1 MLLAILARLPFLHTP
16 LTADEGGYAEVAR
29 LWSHGAVLYQGAW
42 VDRPQGL
49 LIIFRAMLHVDGGSA
64 EALRALAAVA
74 GALVVAVTMVVTA
87 RLAGRIPATIAGLAM
102 ATVGASPFIESFT
115 LSGELLASFFAVAS
129 LLAFVVYLERRAP
142 GWLVAAGILTG
153 CAVLVKQSAFDAGA
167 AAAAYLLVTRRRAGI
182 APVAALVAAA
192 FVPVIVAA
200 ATAPSF
206 HDWWYAMVTYR
217 DQADSIVTGSV
228 QARLHQ
234 ASDSA
239 GPAARGLGALALIA
253 IAGWRR
259 WPLLGVLW
267 LAFAAAAVVGGG
279 NFHNHYYQ
287 QMVPPLALLAGVGGA
302 ELLRA
307 RANWRSARPPIG
319 RLAYVAVVAVA
330 LVATVAVTVPLWFD
344 SGDAQARNVF
354 PGDPHLRTDAA
365 VVRYVRSHTRPG
377 QRIFAMWAAA
387 DIYYLA
393 DRDPSLRYMWFRNIQ
408 AIPGALGQ
416 ARRMLAG
423 PHPPALVVEINS
435 PASMDPTG
443 RTQDILDSRYR
454 LAATVEGVPIYAPHP
469 PG

>member
-1 MLLAILARLPFLHTP
+1 MLLAALARLPFLHTP

-29 LWSHGAVLYQGAW
+29 LWSHGAGLYHGAW

-74 GALVVAVTMVVTA
+74 AALVVAVTMVLTA

-129 LLAFVVYLERRAP
+129 LLAFVLYLERRAP
-142 GWLVAAGILTG
+142 GWLVTAGILTG

-167 AAAAYLLVTRRRAGI
+167 AAAVYLVWTRRRAGI
-182 APVAALVAAA
+182 APAAALVAAA
-192 FVPVIVAA
+192 FVPVVLAA

-217 DQADSIVTGSV
+217 DQADSIVTGSGH
-228 QARLHQ
+228 ARLDQ
-234 ASDSA
+234 AWHSA
-239 GPAARGLGALALIA
+239 GAAARGLGVLVLLAV
-253 IAGWRR
+253 AGWRR

-267 LAFAAAAVVGGG
+267 LVFACLGVIGGG

-287 QMVPPLALLAGVGGA
+287 QLVPPLALLAGIGGA
-302 ELLRA
+302 ELLRD
-307 RANWRSARPPIG
+307 RANWRTARTSIG
-319 RLAYVAVVAVA
+319 MIAVIAVA
-330 LVATVAVTVPLWFD
+330 LVATAAVTVPLWFG
-344 SGDAQARNVF
+344 SSAAQAHTVF
-354 PGDPHLRTDAA
+354 PDDPHLRTDAA
-365 VVRYVRSHTRPG
+365 VVRYVRAHTRPG
-377 QRIFAMWAAA
+377 QRIFVMWAAA

-423 PHPPALVVEINS
+423 PHPPALVVEVNA
-435 PASMDPTG
+435 PAAMDPSG
-443 RTQDILDSRYR
+443 RTQGILEHSYR
-454 LAATVEGVPIYAPHP
+454 RAATVGGVPIYAPKRPHFP
-469 PG
+469 

>member
-1 MLLAILARLPFLHTP
+1 MLLAAFARLPFLHTP

-29 LWSHGAVLYQGAW
+29 LWSHGAGLYQGAW

-74 GALVVAVTMVVTA
+74 GALVVAVTMVLTA

-129 LLAFVVYLERRAP
+129 LLAFVRYLERRAP
-142 GWLVAAGILTG
+142 AWLVAAGILTG

-167 AAAAYLLVTRRRAGI
+167 AAAVYLLWTRRRAGI
-182 APVAALVAAA
+182 GPAAALVAAA
-192 FVPVIVAA
+192 FAPVIVAA

-217 DQADSIVTGSV
+217 DQADSILTGSV
-228 QARLHQ
+228 HARLDQ
-234 ASDSA
+234 AWHSA
-239 GPAARGLGALALIA
+239 GAAARGLGVLALLA
-253 IAGWRR
+253 VAGWRR

-267 LAFAAAAVVGGG
+267 FVFACLGVVGGG

-287 QMVPPLALLAGVGGA
+287 QLVPPLALLAGIGGA
-302 ELLRA
+302 GLLRA
-307 RANWRSARPPIG
+307 RANWRTARMSIG
-319 RLAYVAVVAVA
+319 LMAVIAVA
-330 LVATVAVTVPLWFD
+330 LVATVAVTAPLWFD
-344 SGDAQARNVF
+344 SGDAQARAVF
-354 PGDPHLRTDAA
+354 PDDPHLRTDAA
-365 VVRYVRSHTRPG
+365 VVRYVRAHTRPG
-377 QRIFAMWAAA
+377 QRIFVMWAAA
-387 DIYYLA
+387 DIYYLSG
-393 DRDPSLRYMWFRNIQ
+393 RDPSLRYMWFRNIQ

-423 PHPPALVVEINS
+423 PHPPALVVAINS
-435 PASMDPTG
+435 PGSMDASG
-443 RTQDILDSRYR
+443 QTQAILDSRYR
-454 LAATVEGVPIYAPHP
+454 VAATVEGVPIYAPRA
-469 PG
+469 G

>member
-1 MLLAILARLPFLHTP
+1 MLLAVLTRLPFLHTP

-64 EALRALAAVA
+64 EAFRALAAVA
-74 GALVVAVTMVVTA
+74 AALVVAGTMVVTA

-115 LSGELLASFFAVAS
+115 LSGELLASLAAVAAM
-129 LLAFVVYLERRAP
+129 LAFVRYLERGAP
-142 GWLVAAGILTG
+142 PWLVAAGVLTG

-167 AAAAYLLVTRRRAGI
+167 AAAVYLVWTRRRAGI
-182 APVAALVAAA
+182 AQAAALVAAA
-192 FVPVIVAA
+192 FVPVAVAA

-228 QARLHQ
+228 HARLDQ
-234 ASDSA
+234 AWASA
-239 GPAARGLGALALIA
+239 PAAARGLGVLALLA

-267 LAFAAAAVVGGG
+267 LAFAGLAVIGGG

-287 QMVPPLALLAGVGGA
+287 QMVPPLALLAGIGGA
-302 ELLRA
+302 ELLR
-307 RANWRSARPPIG
+307 RRSI
-319 RLAYVAVVAVA
+319 AYAAVVAVA
-330 LVATVAVTVPLWFD
+330 LAATIAVTAPLWFD
-344 SGDAQARNVF
+344 SPSAQARNVF
-354 PGDPHLRTDAA
+354 PGDPHLQTDAA
-365 VVRYVRSHTRPG
+365 VVRYIRAHTRPG
-377 QRIFAMWAAA
+377 QRIFVMWAAA
-387 DIYYLA
+387 DLYYLSG
-393 DRDPSLRYMWFRNIQ
+393 RDPSFRYMWFRNTH

-416 ARRMLAG
+416 ARRMLSG
-423 PHPPALVVEINS
+423 PHPPALVVGINS

-443 RTQDILDSRYR
+443 KTQAILDANYR
-454 LAATVEGVPIYAPHP
+454 RVATIAGVPIYAPKGP
-469 PG
+469 DVL

>member
-1 MLLAILARLPFLHTP
+1 MLLAAFARLPFLHTP

-29 LWSHGAVLYQGAW
+29 LWSHGAGLYQGAW

-74 GALVVAVTMVVTA
+74 AALVVAVTMVLTA

-115 LSGELLASFFAVAS
+115 LSGELLASLFAVAS
-129 LLAFVVYLERRAP
+129 LLAFVLYLERRAP
-142 GWLVAAGILTG
+142 AWLVAAGILTG

-167 AAAAYLLVTRRRAGI
+167 AAAVYLLWTRRRAGI
-182 APVAALVAAA
+182 GPAAALVAAA

-217 DQADSIVTGSV
+217 DQADSILTGSV
-228 QARLHQ
+228 HARLDQ
-234 ASDSA
+234 AWHSA
-239 GPAARGLGALALIA
+239 GAAARGLGVLALLA
-253 IAGWRR
+253 VAGWRR

-267 LAFAAAAVVGGG
+267 LVFACLGVVGGG

-287 QMVPPLALLAGVGGA
+287 QLVPPLALLAGIGGA
-302 ELLRA
+302 GLLRA
-307 RANWRSARPPIG
+307 RANWRTARMSIG
-319 RLAYVAVVAVA
+319 LMAVIAVA
-330 LVATVAVTVPLWFD
+330 LVATVAVTAPLWFD
-344 SGDAQARNVF
+344 SGDAQARAVF
-354 PGDPHLRTDAA
+354 PDDPHLRTDAA
-365 VVRYVRSHTRPG
+365 VVRYVRAHTRPG
-377 QRIFAMWAAA
+377 QRIFVMWAAA
-387 DIYYLA
+387 DIYYLSG
-393 DRDPSLRYMWFRNIQ
+393 RDPSLRYMWFRNIQ

-423 PHPPALVVEINS
+423 PHPPALVVAINS
-435 PASMDPTG
+435 PGSMDASG
-443 RTQDILDSRYR
+443 QTQAILNSRYR
-454 LAATVEGVPIYAPHP
+454 VAATVEGVPIYAPRA
-469 PG
+469 G

>member
-1 MLLAILARLPFLHTP
+1 MLLAILARLPFLHAP

-74 GALVVAVTMVVTA
+74 AALVAAVTMVLTA

-115 LSGELLASFFAVAS
+115 LSGELLASVFAVAS
-129 LLAFVVYLERRAP
+129 LLAFVLYLERRAP
-142 GWLVAAGILTG
+142 AWLVAAGLLTG

-167 AAAAYLLVTRRRAGI
+167 AAAVYLLVTRRRAGI

-192 FVPVIVAA
+192 FVPVVVAA

-217 DQADSIVTGSV
+217 GQADSILTGSV
-228 QARLHQ
+228 HIRLDQAWG
-234 ASDSA
+234 SA
-239 GPAARGLGALALIA
+239 GPAARGLGALALLA

-259 WPLLGVLW
+259 WPLLGALW
-267 LAFAAAAVVGGG
+267 LAFAAVAVIGGG

-287 QMVPPLALLAGVGGA
+287 QIVPPLALLAGIGGA
-302 ELLRA
+302 ELLR
-307 RANWRSARPPIG
+307 RRS
-319 RLAYVAVVAVA
+319 LAYAAVVAVA
-330 LVATVAVTVPLWFD
+330 VAATVAVTAPLWFD

-365 VVRYVRSHTRPG
+365 VVRYVRAHTRPG
-377 QRIFAMWAAA
+377 QRIFVMWAAA
-387 DIYYLA
+387 DIYYLS
-393 DRDPSLRYMWFRNIQ
+393 DREPSLRYMWFRNIQ

-423 PHPPALVVEINS
+423 PHAPALVVGINS
-435 PASMDPTG
+435 PASMDPSG
-443 RTQDILDSRYR
+443 RTQRILDSRYR
-454 LAATVEGVPIYAPHP
+454 LAATVEGVPIYAPNR
-469 PG
+469 PGVL